1 MGVGNTGMCVCS
13 ELNAILSEGGVCEEK
28 KKTVHLVVEQTG
40 SQTQRVMRFGTN
52 EHRQLPISGRAL
64 TFRRVHTR
72 ACLHTE
78 DCLSTVLRH
87 SRLTVNMRVAL
98 PREGSEV
105 QKMTF
110 G

>member
-1 MGVGNTGMCVCS
+1 MGFGNTGLRVCS
-13 ELNAILSEGGVCEEK
+13 ELNAILSEGGVCI
-28 KKTVHLVVEQTG
+28 TVHQVVEQTG

-52 EHRQLPISGRAL
+52 EHQQLPISGRAL
-64 TFRRVHTR
+64 TFRQVNTL

-87 SRLTVNMRVAL
+87 SRLTVDMRVAL